1 MKRVW
6 AFYLLLPFLLMGSLL
21 AVGFSGSSAAA
32 PGSSVA
38 AEVRFPVDVDTLDP
52 NETLR
57 LVNQKRS
64 EVGLPAL
71 IADEQLAAVA
81 RDRAADMVARQ
92 YYAHRNP
99 EGRFYYDYLK
109 ERAIAAGYSCEN
121 LDLVFVPSQELVL
134 REWQASLKGHRDCM
148 LHPKTNKAGFATAKL
163 IFLNFS
169 GKPTTGYLVV
179 AIHADLS
186 ED

>member
-1 MKRVW
+1 MRRVW
-6 AFYLLLPFLLMGSLL
+6 AFYLFLPVMLLGGLL

-32 PGSSVA
+32 PGSSVPD
-38 AEVRFPVDVDTLDP
+38 EVQFPVSSDTLDP
-52 NETLR
+52 NETLW
-57 LVNQKRS
+57 LVNQRRS
-64 EVGLPAL
+64 EAGLPAL
-71 IADEQLAAVA
+71 IADERLAALA
-81 RDRAADMVARQ
+81 RERAADMVERQ

-99 EGRFYYDYLK
+99 DGRFYYDYLN
-109 ERAIAAGYSCEN
+109 ERAIVAGYSCEN

-148 LHPKTNKAGFATAKL
+148 MHPKTNKAGFATAKL

-169 GKPTTGYLVV
+169 GKPTAGYLVV
-179 AIHADLS
+179 AIHADIT